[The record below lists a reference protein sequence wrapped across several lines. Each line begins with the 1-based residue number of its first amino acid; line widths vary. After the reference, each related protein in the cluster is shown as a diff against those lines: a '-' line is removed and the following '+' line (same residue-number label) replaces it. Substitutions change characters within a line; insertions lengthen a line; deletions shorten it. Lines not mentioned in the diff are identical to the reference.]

1 MCLSRWLRV
10 PLSLTIA
17 VKQQETKQPRMRH
30 SSPNVDHSAAHRE
43 RNIWATIHQHLLRPP
58 WQTQHFL
65 LQLGLPYQWSTATNQ
80 TWAVH
85 YAVPALKLIRIGS
98 VEIHTDLWTHHTPI
112 HWRRGASGHIRLSA
126 LRAKSRSF
134 KIFQPNHMQHGCS
147 LITIMSILSGKHH
160 KQTKTKSNEERT
172 EWGQNKKGSRFLCWR
187 F

>member
-1 MCLSRWLRV
+1 MGNNTPTS
-10 PLSLTIA
+10 
-17 VKQQETKQPRMRH
+17 
-30 SSPNVDHSAAHRE
+30 
-43 RNIWATIHQHLLRPP
+43 LLRLHDRHN
-58 WQTQHFL
+58 TFCFNSDSRTS
-65 LQLGLPYQWSTATNQ
+65 GLSTATNQ
-80 TWAVH
+80 TWVVH
-85 YAVPALKLIRIGS
+85 YAIPALKLIRIGS

-112 HWRRGASGHIRLSA
+112 HWRHGASGHIRLSA

-160 KQTKTKSNEERT
+160 KQTKTKSNEGRT